1 MNNVNLS
8 KLKLGTKL
16 GVGFGIVLLLMAV
29 ASLFSMAWIIKLHQN
44 VTSVH
49 TRILQIGIIH
59 EISNNYGDVARS
71 TRDILLTSNA
81 VMNEKLQAQYKTGK
95 EKLNHSLDN
104 LEKTIVSSREK
115 ELFAK
120 TKEALAA
127 LYTLSDKALDPEKTN
142 KWEAA
147 RIIIFD
153 LLPVQ
158 MRFLNNV
165 DELVALEKKMA
176 GEEARQAEKESTLG
190 RMVIAI
196 VGMVALILGTWIAFL
211 MTKSITRPLHQVIA
225 GLTDASSQVAIASA
239 QAAASSRSLADGT
252 SEQAA
257 SLEETSSSLEEIASM
272 TKQNANNATQAQSL
286 MDEARNI
293 VDKVD
298 DQMSN
303 MSLSVKE
310 VTKSSE
316 ETRKIIK
323 SINDVA
329 FKTNL
334 LALNAAVEA
343 ARAGEAGA
351 GFAVVA
357 DEVRNLALQAAQAAD
372 HTSTLI
378 ENTIT
383 TSRKNGELTQRTQE
397 AFKENVVIFGKI
409 GTLVDEI
416 ETASQEQARGISQ
429 VSMAIADMDSAVQSV
444 AATAEESAGVAES
457 MNAQAEH
464 MKDYVV
470 KLTAVT
476 GGKNGS
482 TRLNHA
488 YHFANPAI
496 GNALNGTKGSHARL
510 Q

>member
-1 MNNVNLS
+1 MNLS

-16 GVGFGIVLLLMAV
+16 GAGFGIVLLLMAV
-29 ASLFSMAWIIKLHQN
+29 AALFSMACLNILHQN
-44 VTSVH
+44 ITSVN
-49 TRILQIGIIH
+49 TRILQIGIIY
-59 EISNNYGDVARS
+59 EISKNYGDVASS
-71 TRDILLTSNA
+71 TRNIVLTNNA
-81 VMNEKLQAQYKTGK
+81 TVNSKLEEQYKTGK
-95 EKLNHSLDN
+95 EKLKNSVDHLA
-104 LEKTIVSSREK
+104 KTVDSSREK

-120 TKEALAA
+120 INDALTA
-127 LYTLSDKALDPEKTN
+127 LYVLSDNALDPEKTN

-158 MRFLNNV
+158 TRFLNAV
-165 DELVALEKKMA
+165 DELVAVEKQMA
-176 GEEARQAEKESTLG
+176 AQDAKQAAMASTIG
-190 RMVIAI
+190 GIIIAV
-196 VGMVALILGTWIAFL
+196 VGMATLILGILIAFF
-211 MTKSITRPLHQVIA
+211 MTKSITKPLHQVIA
-225 GLTDASSQVAIASA
+225 GLTDASNQVAMASA

-257 SLEETSSSLEEIASM
+257 SLEETSSSLEEISSM

-286 MDEARNI
+286 MGQARNI

-298 DQMSN
+298 EQMNS
-303 MSLSVKE
+303 MSLSVLE

-316 ETRKIIK
+316 ETRIIVK
-323 SINDVA
+323 SINEVA

-357 DEVRNLALQAAQAAD
+357 DEVRHLAVQAARAAD
-372 HTSTLI
+372 HTSSLI

-383 TSRKNGELTQRTQE
+383 TSRKSGELTQRTQE
-397 AFKENVVIFGKI
+397 AFKENIVIFGKI
-409 GTLVDEI
+409 GTLVDQI
-416 ETASQEQARGISQ
+416 ETASHEQARGIHQ
-429 VSMAIADMDSAVQSV
+429 VSTAIADMDSVVQSV
-444 AATAEESAGVAES
+444 AATAEESAGVAEL

-470 KLTAVT
+470 ELAMVT
-476 GGKNGS
+476 GGTNGGTDS
-482 TRLNHA
+482 HQA
-488 YHFANPAI
+488 YYFRNPAI
-496 GNALNGTKGSHARL
+496 GKAPDGIKGLCAPL

>member
-1 MNNVNLS
+1 MDLS

-16 GVGFGIVLLLMAV
+16 GVGFGIVLLFMAV
-29 ASLFSMAWIIKLHQN
+29 ASLFSMVWINKLHQN

-49 TRILQIGIIH
+49 TRILQIGIIY
-59 EISNNYGDVARS
+59 EISNDYGDVARS
-71 TRDILLTSNA
+71 TRDILLTNNA
-81 VMNEKLQAQYKTGK
+81 VINEKLEAQYKTGK

-120 TKEALAA
+120 TKDALAS
-127 LYTLSDKALDPEKTN
+127 LYALSDKALDPEKTN

-158 MRFLNNV
+158 TRFLNAV

-176 GEEARQAEKESTLG
+176 KEDARQAAQESTMG
-190 RMVIAI
+190 RIIIAM
-196 VGMVALILGTWIAFL
+196 VGMVTLILGAWIAFI
-211 MTKSITRPLHQVIA
+211 MTKSITKPLRQVIA
-225 GLTDASSQVAIASA
+225 GLTDASNQVAMASA
-239 QAAASSRSLADGT
+239 QAASSSRSLADGT

-257 SLEETSSSLEEIASM
+257 SLEETSSSLEEISSM
-272 TKQNANNATQAQSL
+272 TRQNADHATQAQSL
-286 MDEARNI
+286 MGEARNI

-298 DQMSN
+298 EQMNS

-310 VTKSSE
+310 VTQSSE

-323 SINDVA
+323 SINEVA

-357 DEVRNLALQAAQAAD
+357 GEVRNLALQAAQAANN
-372 HTSTLI
+372 TSSLI

-383 TSRKNGELTQRTQE
+383 TSRKSGELTQRTRD
-397 AFKENVVIFGKI
+397 AFKENVVIFSRI

-416 ETASQEQARGISQ
+416 ETASHEQARGISQ
-429 VSMAIADMDSAVQSV
+429 VSIAIADMDSVVQSV
-444 AATAEESAGVAES
+444 AATAEESAGVAEL

-470 KLTAVT
+470 ELAAVT

-482 TRLNHA
+482 TRLNHG

-496 GNALNGTKGSHARL
+496 GNASNGTEGSHARL